1 MATNWRDRLLPAS
14 FRGVPFWVD
23 QAKTPVGQKGQ
34 LHEYP
39 QRDQPF
45 FERLGQQAKIH
56 DLTAFIV
63 GADCLEQRDNLLKAL
78 EEGSGELVHPWL
90 GRMQVKVG
98 ECDMTQTRQDGG
110 LVTFNLKFYP
120 DESLQ
125 FPKPIVN
132 TKEQLQV
139 ASSKLLDSSVGRFDE
154 AMKLV
159 NQARVGLDNLRKGIT
174 QAYQVIEQQL
184 QPLVETYANVY
195 ALVRTVKEFPHQV
208 SAAVKGVLSEVKAE
222 FNGLV
227 GEVRGLVGEVRG
239 LKDFAVQ
246 GYHGMLADLSKQV
259 EDAKSL
265 DASQLA
271 IGKDTAA
278 ASQATV
284 NLIQDALLVQIAQLV
299 SVIPAATQA
308 VKLAVTPSLA
318 QQAQQPVQRADVPV
332 VDDVLALRDS
342 LNEAIWQAALKAD
355 SVHYQALNS
364 VRQALVQ
371 HLNAVAS
378 NGVRLIDL
386 VPKSNLPALVV
397 AYRNFGDAT
406 RVGEVVQRNRIAH
419 PGFIPPAPLQISR
432 E

>member
-45 FERLGQQAKIH
+45 FEGLGQQAKIH
-56 DLTAFIV
+56 DLMAFIV
-63 GADCLEQRDNLLKAL
+63 GADCLEQRDELLKAL

-98 ECDMTQTRQDGG
+98 ACDMTQTRKDGG

-120 DESLQ
+120 DEPLQ
-125 FPKPIVN
+125 FPKAVVN
-132 TKEQLQV
+132 TQEQLQV
-139 ASSKLLDSSVGRFDE
+139 ASDNLLDSSVARFDG
-154 AMKLV
+154 AMSQI
-159 NQARVGLDNLRKGIT
+159 NQARIGLENLRKGIT
-174 QAYQVIEQQL
+174 LAYHVIEQEL
-184 QPLVETYANVY
+184 QPLIETYANVY
-195 ALVRTVKEFPHQV
+195 ALVRTIKEFPKQV
-208 SAAVKGVLSEVKAE
+208 SAAVKGVLGE
-222 FNGLV
+222 FKGLV
-227 GEVRGLVGEVRG
+227 GEVKSVVGEVRG

-265 DASQLA
+265 DTSKLT
-271 IGKDTAA
+271 IGKDSAA

-284 NLIQDALLVQIAQLV
+284 NLIQDALLVQISQLV
-299 SVIPAATQA
+299 SMIPVATPA
-308 VKLAVTPSLA
+308 VKLTTTPSLA

-332 VDDVLALRDS
+332 VDDVLALRDN
-342 LNEAIWQAALKAD
+342 LNEVIWQAALKAD
-355 SVHYQALNS
+355 ALHYQALS
-364 VRQALVQ
+364 TVRQALTQ

-378 NGVRLIDL
+378 TGVRLIDL
-386 VPKSNLPALVV
+386 IPKSNLPALVV
-397 AYRNFGDAT
+397 AYQNFGDAT
-406 RVGEVVQRNRIAH
+406 RVGEVVQRNRISH
-419 PGFIPPAPLQISR
+419 PGFIPPAPVQISR

>member
-1 MATNWRDRLLPAS
+1 MATSWRERLLPAS

-23 QAKTPVGQKGQ
+23 VAKTPVGQKGQ

-39 QRDQPF
+39 QRDQAF
-45 FERLGQQAKIH
+45 FESLGQQAKIH

-63 GADCLEQRDNLLKAL
+63 GADCLEQRDSLLKAL

-98 ECDMTQTRQDGG
+98 ACDMTQTRKDGG

-120 DESLQ
+120 DEPLP
-125 FPKPIVN
+125 FPKAVVN
-132 TKEQLQV
+132 TQEQLQV
-139 ASSKLLDSSVGRFDE
+139 ASDKLLDSSVVRFDG
-154 AMKLV
+154 AMALV
-159 NQARVGLDNLRKGIT
+159 NEARVGLENLRKGIT
-174 QAYQVIEQQL
+174 LAYQVVEHEL
-184 QPLVETYANVY
+184 QPLIETYANIY
-195 ALVRTVKEFPHQV
+195 ALVRTIKEFPQQV
-208 SAAVKGVLSEVKAE
+208 SAAVKGVLGE
-222 FNGLV
+222 FKGLV
-227 GEVRGLVGEVRG
+227 GEVKSVAGEVRG

-265 DASQLA
+265 DASQLT
-271 IGKDTAA
+271 IGKDSAA

-284 NLIQDALLVQIAQLV
+284 NLIQDALLVQIAQFV
-299 SVIPAATQA
+299 SLIPVATPA
-308 VKLAVTPSLA
+308 VKLTTTPSLA
-318 QQAQQPVQRADVPV
+318 QQARQPVQRADVPV

-355 SVHYQALNS
+355 AVHYQALTS

-386 VPKSNLPALVV
+386 SPKSNQPALVV
-397 AYRNFGDAT
+397 AYQKLGDAT
-406 RVGEVVQRNRIAH
+406 RVGEVVQRNRISH
-419 PGFIPPAPLQISR
+419 PGFIPPVSLQISR